1 MTARTE
7 GPQALAPDR
16 TPPGGTAGTPLRAV
30 LWDLD
35 DTLFDYT
42 GSDRAGVLRHLRT
55 EGLLATY
62 GGEEAALARW
72 RHAMETEFARFLAGE
87 LGFLDHRRAR
97 ARTFLGLPLSD
108 AEADAWFG
116 RYVAHYEAC
125 WALFPD
131 ALPALEALS
140 PLVRQA
146 VLSNSATANQER
158 KLAAL
163 GIRGRFEAV
172 LCADELGHAKPAAEA
187 FGSACKALGL
197 TPAEVVYVGDKLDID
212 ALGARDAGLAAVWL
226 DRTDTGEE
234 PPTGVRRIAGLAE
247 LPELLRGVI
256 GFGAPSTIR

>member
-1 MTARTE
+1 MSAHADR
-7 GPQALAPDR
+7 PLAPAPEH
-16 TPPGGTAGTPLRAV
+16 TPPRDTPLRAV
-30 LWDLD
+30 LWDVD

-42 GSDRAGVLRHLRT
+42 GSDRAGVLRHLRA
-55 EGLLATY
+55 EGLLAAY
-62 GGEEAALARW
+62 GGEETALTRW
-72 RHAMETEFARFLAGE
+72 RHAMETEFARFLTGE

-97 ARTFLGLPLSD
+97 ARTFLGRPLSD
-108 AEADAWFG
+108 ADADAWFG
-116 RYVAHYEAC
+116 RYIAHYEAC
-125 WALFPD
+125 WTLFPD
-131 ALPALEALS
+131 SLPALEALT

-163 GIRGRFEAV
+163 GIRERFEVV

-187 FGSACKALGL
+187 FGRACQALGL

-226 DRTDTGEE
+226 DRTGGGEE
-234 PPTGVRRIAGLAE
+234 PPEGVRRIAGLAE
-247 LPELLRGVI
+247 LPELLRGVT